1 MQVTELEPTFVNLTE
16 MTLKRPED
24 VRAVVKDEPSQPR
37 AVLNLLLL
45 GLAGISL
52 YSAVFTAIAALA
64 PRVDWMPPVA
74 LADPSAARPLLTY
87 SIGMV
92 GALGI
97 CLPSFYFYGL
107 LAGVRASM
115 LQVAAISLHAL
126 ARTGVI
132 LMGLLP
138 VYVAAILG
146 MVVLGATEGLAYEAL
161 LMAGVLLP
169 FLAGLSSL
177 PVCYRGFLDLI
188 ETLPEAR
195 AAGRAPMVR
204 LLALA
209 WAALYTT
216 VAPVTLWAVKT
227 QLEKIL

>member
-1 MQVTELEPTFVNLTE
+1 MQVYELEPSFVNLTE

-24 VRAVVKDEPSQPR
+24 VQAVVKDEPSQPR
-37 AVLNLLLL
+37 AILNLLLL
-45 GLAGISL
+45 GLLGISL
-52 YSAVFTAIAALA
+52 YSAVFTVIVALA
-64 PRVDWMPPVA
+64 PPVDWMPPVS
-74 LADPSAARPLLTY
+74 LKDPSGARPLLTY
-87 SIGMV
+87 TIGMV
-92 GALGI
+92 EALGI

-107 LAGVRASM
+107 LAGVRATM

-132 LMGLLP
+132 LMGILP

-146 MVVLGATEGLAYEAL
+146 TVVLGATGGRAYEAL
-161 LMAGVLLP
+161 MMAGVLLP
-169 FLAGLSSL
+169 FLAGLSTL
-177 PVCYRGFLDLI
+177 PVMYRGFVDLI

-195 AAGRAPMVR
+195 AASRAPMVR

-209 WAALYTT
+209 WAVLYTV
-216 VAPVTLWAVKT
+216 VAPVTLWAVRG

>member
-1 MQVTELEPTFVNLTE
+1 MQVYELEPTFVNLTE

-37 AVLNLLLL
+37 AILNLLLL

-52 YSAVFTAIAALA
+52 YSVVFTAIVALA
-64 PRVDWMPPVA
+64 PAVDWMPRVS
-74 LADPSAARPLLTY
+74 LKDPSAARPLLTY
-87 SIGMV
+87 AIGMV

-107 LAGVRASM
+107 LAGVRATM
-115 LQVAAISLHAL
+115 LQVVAISLHAL

-138 VYVAAILG
+138 VFVAAILG
-146 MVVLGATEGLAYEAL
+146 MVVLGATGGLAYQAL
-161 LMAGVLLP
+161 MMAGVLLP
-169 FLAGLSSL
+169 FLAGLSTL
-177 PVCYRGFLDLI
+177 PVMVRGFIDLI
-188 ETLPEAR
+188 ETIPEAR
-195 AAGRAPMVR
+195 AARRAPMIR

-209 WAALYTT
+209 WAVLYTT
-216 VAPVTLWAVKT
+216 VAPVTLWAVKQ